1 MPMLSNFKIVQF
13 KTFFEE
19 GIAQK
24 RNGVPYGNIYNFNR
38 DKDGNVIGFKI
49 EKDVEEYKKRRADAF
64 EPRITTDLG
73 SITDNIRYDINNQI
87 DAVMKYYG
95 FSLKAGFDSLPRDGS
110 LVYRGHKDPDP
121 FSKSEDAKARG
132 SSVYFSSNPE
142 YTHGA
147 YSVGYNLGSTQIGQ
161 TGFNSLQSTVSDP
174 KSFSGWGPIGVGFFT
189 VATPKN
195 ADKILWYSNYGYEKS
210 GAEGYTRLQRE
221 IKDGWDFECVEPIE
235 SFSKIKTY
243 LTYNKYMI
251 SFDRLKQVQPDLY
264 NQVKNSYVIKSIKEP
279 RAI

>member
-1 MPMLSNFKIVQF
+1 MPMLSNFKIVPF

-38 DKDGNVIGFKI
+38 DKDGDVIGFKI
-49 EKDVEEYKKRRADAF
+49 EKDVEEYKKRRADAV
-64 EPRITTDLG
+64 EPRITTDRG
-73 SITDNIRYDINNQI
+73 SIKDNIRYDINNQI
-87 DAVMKYYG
+87 YAVMKYYG

-132 SSVYFSSNPE
+132 SSVYFSSNPT
-142 YTHGA
+142 YIHGA
-147 YSVGYNLGSTQIGQ
+147 YSVGYNLCSTQVGQ
-161 TGFNSLQSTVSDP
+161 VGFSSLQAKVKDP
-174 KSFSGWGPIGVGFFT
+174 NSFHMTGLRVGFFT

-210 GAEGYTRLQRE
+210 GAEGLTRLQRE
-221 IKDGWDFECVEPIE
+221 IKDGWDFECVEPRE

-243 LTYNKYMI
+243 LTYNEYMI